1 MNIKAK
7 KNKRKQ
13 MGNDGKAIAAV
24 PEISLTR

>member
-1 MNIKAK
+1 MNIKSK

-24 PEISLTR
+24 QEMNLSR